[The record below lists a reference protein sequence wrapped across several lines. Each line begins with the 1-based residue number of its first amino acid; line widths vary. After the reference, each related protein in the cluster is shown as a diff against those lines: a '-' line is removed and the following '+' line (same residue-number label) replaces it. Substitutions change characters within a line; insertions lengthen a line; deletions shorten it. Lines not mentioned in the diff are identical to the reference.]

1 MKASKWL
8 TYEREKRRLQ
18 MRNLPPKE
26 YEKRLAEVCKR
37 LGI

>member
-1 MKASKWL
+1 MKTNIWL
-8 TYEREKRRLQ
+8 TYERMKKQLER
-18 MRNLPPKE
+18 RNLPPAE